1 MKKIFLGLLASS
13 ISLLSMAQQNK
24 FVKVSSKSEFQR
36 TELISIPFKK
46 FTSYFNLKDTV
57 FSIVDQVS
65 GNVVPHQLEK
75 RGSSQVQNVLVLVSI
90 LKDQDLRLNVVANA
104 SPIIPSR
111 TYARYIPERFDD
123 FAWENDL
130 VAFRLYGKALEGRK
144 DDAQGMDYWAKRTSN
159 LIINS
164 WYKTDDYH
172 VDHGEGL
179 DYYSVGQTLGVGDIA
194 AYPNQQIQYT
204 KHYREF
210 EILDNGPLRTT
221 FKLSFEPEKIAGQE
235 LRISKTISLDAG
247 SQFNR
252 IEVLWNNASVATSDV
267 VIGLARRKESNPQV
281 FFNAENNSLT
291 YWEPEEPN
299 KGITG
304 TALILPSAKAQY
316 IDSDASQFLISTQA
330 VNKKPLVYYNGAA
343 WNKAGKITSFE
354 EWKIAV
360 SHQAEQIKYPLT
372 ITFN

>member
-1 MKKIFLGLLASS
+1 
-13 ISLLSMAQQNK
+13 MAQQNK